1 MLVHELC
8 HRFFGNFPNFFI
20 TAALQ
25 NVGQLPQISPEIIVM
40 PCFPCSIS
48 FRKYVYTI
56 CFADVFL
63 WKVIWWSSNKKVLI
77 SRSWYLT
84 RKIWQNTSDNFLKD
98 VFVTIKSYISQKWPH
113 LISCQTIIKS
123 KQGYPCY
130 KMITS
135 QDMPSE
141 AQVKSFL
148 SHRKVLLCSQDV
160 QVFVF

>member
-1 MLVHELC
+1 M
-8 HRFFGNFPNFFI
+8 
-20 TAALQ
+20 
-25 NVGQLPQISPEIIVM
+25 
-40 PCFPCSIS
+40 
-48 FRKYVYTI
+48 
-56 CFADVFL
+56 
-63 WKVIWWSSNKKVLI
+63 
-77 SRSWYLT
+77 
-84 RKIWQNTSDNFLKD
+84 KD